1 MSNFRTR
8 LGIALLLAAALL
20 TPGPAVAQKDKLVAM
35 GTGGTTGIYYV
46 IGQTICSLVNRGIKQ
61 HGVKCTAPST
71 GGSIANINAVRAGE
85 LQMGIAQSD
94 WQYHAYHGDS
104 TFKDRGPFT
113 DLRALFSVHAE
124 PFTVVARKDAN
135 IKGFNDLKGK
145 RVNVGNIGS
154 GQRTTMDVVMQ
165 AKGWKMS
172 DFKLASDLKAA
183 EQPAALCENKV
194 DAITYMVGQPNG
206 SIQEVTTSCDAVL
219 VPVTGPEI
227 ERLLRDDAYYQ
238 RVTIPGKMY
247 KGNDKDVETFG
258 VAATV
263 ITSAKTD
270 PEIVYQVVKAV
281 FDNFASFKKAH
292 PAFAKLDPEVMITR
306 NLSAPLHEG
315 AVRYYREKGW
325 M

>member
-1 MSNFRTR
+1 MSNFRIR
-8 LGIALLLAAALL
+8 AGIVLLLAATLL
-20 TPGPAVAQKDKLVAM
+20 TPGPAVAQKAKLVAI

-61 HGVKCTAPST
+61 HGIKCTAPST
-71 GGSIANINAVRAGE
+71 GGSIANINAIRASE

-94 WQYHAYHGDS
+94 WQYHAYRGES
-104 TFKDRGPFT
+104 RFKDQGPFT
-113 DLRALFSVHAE
+113 DLRTVFSVHAE

-135 IKGFNDLKGK
+135 IKTFNDLKGK
-145 RVNVGNIGS
+145 RVNVGNLGS
-154 GQRTTMDVVMQ
+154 GQRATLDAVMQ

-183 EQPAALCENKV
+183 EQPIALCENKV
-194 DAITYMVGQPNG
+194 DAIIYMVGQPNG
-206 SIQEVTTSCDAVL
+206 SIQEVTTSCDTVL

-227 ERLLRDDAYYQ
+227 ERLLRDDAYYE

-247 KGNDKDVETFG
+247 KGSDKDVQTFG

-263 ITSAKTD
+263 IASTKTD
-270 PEIVYQVVKAV
+270 PEIVYEVVKAV
-281 FDNFASFKKAH
+281 FDNFTSFKKAH
-292 PAFAKLDPEVMITR
+292 PAFAKLDPEAMITR
-306 NLSAPLHEG
+306 SLSAPLHEG
-315 AVRYYREKGW
+315 AVRFYKEKGW